1 MKTKVLFIASILLGT
16 MTALGQGTAFTYQ
29 GRLNDGSS
37 PAHGVYDLRFK
48 LFEDPAGNNQAGST
62 LLTNGIPLTDGL
74 FMVTLDFG
82 PGIFNGSNYWLEV
95 GVRTNGTVGYVN
107 LNPLQPILPAPY
119 AIFANTASNLSGPI
133 SSMNLSGTYG
143 SPVVV
148 SNSQN
153 SFGGTFA
160 GNGANVT
167 NVNAATLNGLGAGN
181 FWQLG
186 GNAGTGPANFVGTA
200 DNQPLE
206 LRANGAR
213 ALRIEPNTNG
223 APNVIGGGANNFV
236 DPGIVGATIAGGG
249 ATNLSGFFQ
258 SSSISNH
265 VGAIFATVG
274 GGRGNTANAD
284 HTTVGGGLGNTVQSG
299 ADDSFIGGGY
309 GNTVASNA
317 FRTVIAGGSGNI
329 NAGSYSAIGGGY
341 SNMNN
346 EEFSFVGGGQQN
358 SINLFADHSVIG
370 GGQNNTVI
378 GSYALP
384 VYAAIGGGYGN
395 VVQTNTSYAMIPG
408 GYSNSV
414 SGSYGFAAGNQ
425 AQANHPGAF
434 VWADSQNAPFASTA
448 TNQFSVRAAGGVCFV
463 TGGAGMTVDGQPI
476 GAPSGN
482 FVFAYNNSAQAVAS
496 ANVYQDIIFNTDAQI
511 DGWQHV
517 AGTSQY
523 MNVQSGLYLIQYNA
537 QVITTSGNG
546 TNAQVRAMQNSVE
559 IPGTRALA
567 TLSSLSEA
575 ASVSRSFIASFNA
588 SDILTLQLTGSGT
601 GIRLSGSP
609 GISLT
614 ISRLQ

>member
-1 MKTKVLFIASILLGT
+1 

-29 GRLNDGSS
+29 GRLNDGSN

-62 LLTNGIPLTDGL
+62 LLTNGVPLTDGL
-74 FMVTLDFG
+74 FTVTLNFG

-95 GVRTNGTVGYVN
+95 DVRTNGAVGYAN
-107 LNPLQPILPAPY
+107 LNPLQPIMPAPY
-119 AIFANTASNLSGPI
+119 AMFANTASNLSGPI
-133 SSMNLSGTYG
+133 SSMDLSGTYG

-186 GNAGTGPANFVGTA
+186 GNAGTGPANFVGST

-249 ATNLSGFFQ
+249 ATNLSGYFQ
-258 SSSISNH
+258 ATSISNH

-284 HTTVGGGLGNTVQSG
+284 HTTVGGGLGNTLQSG

-317 FRTVIAGGSGNI
+317 FRAVIVGGSANL
-329 NAGSYSAIGGGY
+329 NAGSYSAL
-341 SNMNN
+341 
-346 EEFSFVGGGQQN
+346 VGGANN
-358 SINLFADHSVIG
+358 SMGAS
-370 GGQNNTVI
+370 
-378 GSYALP
+378 GSYGF
-384 VYAAIGGGYGN
+384 IGGGYGN
-395 VVQTNTSYAMIPG
+395 TNAGFLAVIGGGEYNSIQSGGYQATIGGGYGNTNSGQYATIPG
-408 GYSNSV
+408 GYLNLAAGYYS
-414 SGSYGFAAGNQ
+414 FAAGRQ
-425 AQANHPGAF
+425 AEANHYGAF
-434 VWADSQNAPFASTA
+434 VWADSQGVDFPSSVPNEFA
-448 TNQFSVRAAGGVCFV
+448 VRAGGGVRFV
-463 TGGAGMTVDGQPI
+463 TGGAGMTVDGKSV
-476 GAPSGN
+476 GAQSGN
-482 FVFAYNNSAQAVAS
+482 FVFAFNNSAQAVAS
-496 ANVYQDIIFNTDAQI
+496 ANVYQDITFSVDAQI
-511 DGWQHV
+511 DGWQHTP
-517 AGTSQY
+517 GTSQY
-523 MNVQSGLYLIQYNA
+523 TNAQSGLYLVQYNA

-546 TNAQVRAMQNSVE
+546 TNAQVRVMLNSVE
-559 IPGTRALA
+559 IPGTHA
-567 TLSSLSEA
+567 TATVSSLSEA

-601 GIRLSGSP
+601 GIRLFGTP

-614 ISRLQ
+614 ITRLQ